1 MHISIPRETG
11 RQERRVGLTPRAAA
25 ALVGRG
31 HTVIFERGAGEA
43 ARFPD
48 QEYEASGAQI
58 AYSRDE
64 ALGRADVVCSV
75 GLIPPADLAL
85 LRPGAVLLGFQHLA
99 VAPPRALEQLRERQI
114 TAIAYELVQDETGH
128 RPILSAFS
136 QVAGELAV
144 LVAGQYLQTQ
154 NGGRGI
160 LLGSMPGIAP
170 AKVLVLGAGGVGR
183 TAAARAMSLGAQVF
197 VLDDDEAK
205 LRELTRRLGP
215 QVTAEQATRARLQRY
230 TAVADVVIGA
240 VLIPGARAPF
250 LVTTDMVKGMRPG
263 SVILDLSID
272 QGGCVETS
280 RPTDLHDPVFVLHN
294 VVHYCVPN
302 MTSAIARTASIAL
315 ADAVAGYVAL
325 IADHGPAVA
334 LKDPGLA
341 SGACYY
347 GGRVVNAAL
356 AESLGQKAA
365 ELQALLQE
373 AGR

>member
-1 MHISIPRETG
+1 MHISIPREVG
-11 RQERRVGLTPRAAA
+11 RQERRVGLTPRAAG

-43 ARFPD
+43 AHFPD
-48 QEYEASGAQI
+48 QEYEASGARI
-58 AYSRDE
+58 AYSRHE

-75 GLIPPADLAL
+75 GLVPPGDLEQ
-85 LRPGAVLLGFQHLA
+85 LRPGAVLLGFHHFA
-99 VAPPRALEQLRERQI
+99 VAPAKSIEQLRERQI
-114 TAIAYELVQDETGH
+114 TAIAYELIQDETGH

-154 NGGRGI
+154 NNGRGI
-160 LLGSMPGIAP
+160 LLGGVPGIAP
-170 AKVLVLGAGGVGR
+170 AKVLILGAGTVGR
-183 TAAARAMSLGAQVF
+183 TAAARALSLGAQVF

-215 QVTAEQATRARLQRY
+215 QVTAEPATRARLQRY
-230 TAVADVVIGA
+230 TAVCDVVIGA

-250 LVTTDMVKGMRPG
+250 LVTTDMVRGMRPG

-280 RPTDLHDPVFVLHN
+280 RPTDLHDPVFVVHD

-315 ADAVAGYVAL
+315 ADAVAGFVAS

-334 LKDPGLA
+334 LRDPGLA
-341 SGACYY
+341 SGACFY
-347 GGRVVNAAL
+347 GGRLVNAAL
-356 AESLGQKAA
+356 AESLGSPAA
-365 ELQALLQE
+365 SLPALLEE
-373 AGR
+373 AAR